1 MTNTLSTGTTSTSAI
16 APVNAVSTSTDRPTI
31 PVDDKSR
38 SVSVGSVTSQGSK
51 LNNTPLMS
59 PTSNPKG
66 SVGSLGWAL
75 ESNKK
80 TDNKSDS
87 IFADKNYS
95 HLRELFKLSK
105 VLFDFI
111 CPQEYGITENE
122 KLDIGLLTS
131 LPLAE
136 QILADIDSMKAEKNP
151 QCVAYFTKESHIYTL
166 LNILYESGLPMR
178 IARNALPE
186 LDYLSQIN
194 FELYERID
202 KVTGEKTH
210 SIRLK
215 LSPGCQT
222 QDPLDVQLDDRHYI
236 SCSPKIS
243 LTSHLDATVFEDIL
257 KKKFPRVQLPDMFTA
272 VNITSPSLTYKGY
285 KVKNLNEKVNNFTKL
300 TPSAIEEEEQK

>member
-1 MTNTLSTGTTSTSAI
+1 
-16 APVNAVSTSTDRPTI
+16 
-31 PVDDKSR
+31 
-38 SVSVGSVTSQGSK
+38 
-51 LNNTPLMS
+51 
-59 PTSNPKG
+59 
-66 SVGSLGWAL
+66 
-75 ESNKK
+75 
-80 TDNKSDS
+80 
-87 IFADKNYS
+87 
-95 HLRELFKLSK
+95 
-105 VLFDFI
+105 
-111 CPQEYGITENE
+111 
-122 KLDIGLLTS
+122 
-131 LPLAE
+131 
-136 QILADIDSMKAEKNP
+136 MKAEKNP

-202 KVTGEKTH
+202 KVTGH
-210 SIRLK
+210 F
-215 LSPGCQT
+215 
-222 QDPLDVQLDDRHYI
+222 I

-243 LTSHLDATVFEDIL
+243 LTRHLDATVFEDIL